1 MCSDSQESLKS
12 QISEL
17 DIVVDVKRVEL
28 DTEVDRLVRILYIL
42 CIDWKFDEID
52 AAVSMRTIEVL
63 LVEAII
69 LGFHSL
75 ALNIFIAGSTNNNV

>member
-12 QISEL
+12 QIS
-17 DIVVDVKRVEL
+17 EL

>member
-1 MCSDSQESLKS
+1 MTVRRASNLKFLSLT
-12 QISEL
+12 L
-17 DIVVDVKRVEL
+17 VDVKRVEL

-52 AAVSMRTIEVL
+52 AAVSMRTIEVM

>member
-1 MCSDSQESLKS
+1 MTVRRASNLKFLSLT
-12 QISEL
+12 L
-17 DIVVDVKRVEL
+17 VDVKRVEL

-42 CIDWKFDEID
+42 CIDWKFDEIN

>member
-42 CIDWKFDEID
+42 CIDWKFDEIN